1 MAVLVGSVVA
11 VVILWNY
18 VCDVIGTR
26 FRIMNKNRNE
36 NMFAL
41 LIYL

>member
-18 VCDVIGTR
+18 VCDVIGTW
-26 FRIMNKNRNE
+26 KG
-36 NMFAL
+36 L
-41 LIYL
+41 VL

>member
-26 FRIMNKNRNE
+26 DVELTFLGSV
-36 NMFAL
+36 F
-41 LIYL
+41 